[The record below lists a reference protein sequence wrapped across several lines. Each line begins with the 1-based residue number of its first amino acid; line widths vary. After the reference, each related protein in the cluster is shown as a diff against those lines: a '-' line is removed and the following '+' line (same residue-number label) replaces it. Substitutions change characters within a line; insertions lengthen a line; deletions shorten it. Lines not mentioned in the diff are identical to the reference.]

1 MPAFDSAQ
9 ASASTGTVSDRVLLD
24 ALVVVAARRIVLGVD
39 VAAAKFLSGQ
49 RVDDLVREQEILE
62 SMASTLKRAELQ
74 HPLRIEFFRDQIE
87 ANKVIQR
94 SLYRYWSVH
103 PEQFPVRRRHLTAE
117 LRPQLDLIDRHMLLI
132 LIRMKNMPPVRRS
145 HIDALFDRRLRTGTA
160 LRQLGE
166 LRRDAAGAHDE
177 ARQVGGEERL
187 IQRRRGRVVRRGE
200 RDVNLQMAAGHRALN
215 RFTQRC
221 LEGIELSG
229 QVEMQIQRAVIDALH
244 AQHDL
249 PLGNRFSYPGEAR
262 HALDAH

>member
-9 ASASTGTVSDRVLLD
+9 APASTGIAPDRVLLD
-24 ALVVVAARRIVLGVD
+24 ALVVVAARRLVLGVD

-103 PEQFPVRRRHLTAE
+103 PEEFPVRRRHLTAE
-117 LRPQLDLIDRHMLLI
+117 LRPQLDLVDRHMLQI
-132 LIRMKNMPPVRRS
+132 LVRMKNMPPVRRS

-166 LRRDAAGAHDE
+166 LRRDAADVALRSLYRTICSPATTADPHGAGHVPRPSTTPPYFLGRPTRVWI
-177 ARQVGGEERL
+177 AAF
-187 IQRRRGRVVRRGE
+187 RRGS
-200 RDVNLQMAAGHRALN
+200 LRAKA
-215 RFTQRC
+215 TP
-221 LEGIELSG
+221 ESG
-229 QVEMQIQRAVIDALH
+229 
-244 AQHDL
+244 
-249 PLGNRFSYPGEAR
+249 SAR
-262 HALDAH
+262 

>member
-24 ALVVVAARRIVLGVD
+24 ALVVVAARRLVLGVD

-103 PEQFPVRRRHLTAE
+103 PEQFPVRCRHLTAE

-132 LIRMKNMPPVRRS
+132 LIRMKICHPCGAAISTPC
-145 HIDALFDRRLRTGTA
+145 LTG
-160 LRQLGE
+160 
-166 LRRDAAGAHDE
+166 D
-177 ARQVGGEERL
+177 
-187 IQRRRGRVVRRGE
+187 
-200 RDVNLQMAAGHRALN
+200 
-215 RFTQRC
+215 
-221 LEGIELSG
+221 SG
-229 QVEMQIQRAVIDALH
+229 Q
-244 AQHDL
+244 AQLCANSESFAGMRPTSRCARCTEPFVFL
-249 PLGNRFSYPGEAR
+249 PPPILA
-262 HALDAH
+262 A

>member
-94 SLYRYWSVH
+94 GLYRYWCEH
-103 PEQFPVRRRHLTAE
+103 PEEFPVKRRRLTAE
-117 LRPQLDLIDRHMLLI
+117 LRPQLSRQVAMPAPGFSRMFTPMTVKASLDDFVGLDLIAEELHPQRVPMRGGL
-132 LIRMKNMPPVRRS
+132 
-145 HIDALFDRRLRTGTA
+145 
-160 LRQLGE
+160 QL
-166 LRRDAAGAHDE
+166 
-177 ARQVGGEERL
+177 
-187 IQRRRGRVVRRGE
+187 
-200 RDVNLQMAAGHRALN
+200 
-215 RFTQRC
+215 
-221 LEGIELSG
+221 
-229 QVEMQIQRAVIDALH
+229 
-244 AQHDL
+244 
-249 PLGNRFSYPGEAR
+249 AR
-262 HALDAH
+262 HRSRISCSWT

>member
-166 LRRDAAGAHDE
+166 LRRDAADVALRSLYRAICLPAAADP
-177 ARQVGGEERL
+177 
-187 IQRRRGRVVRRGE
+187 RGLGHVTRPPTTPPIT
-200 RDVNLQMAAGHRALN
+200 RDGRPGCGSPPSGVAACAPR
-215 RFTQRC
+215 
-221 LEGIELSG
+221 
-229 QVEMQIQRAVIDALH
+229 
-244 AQHDL
+244 
-249 PLGNRFSYPGEAR
+249 
-262 HALDAH
+262 